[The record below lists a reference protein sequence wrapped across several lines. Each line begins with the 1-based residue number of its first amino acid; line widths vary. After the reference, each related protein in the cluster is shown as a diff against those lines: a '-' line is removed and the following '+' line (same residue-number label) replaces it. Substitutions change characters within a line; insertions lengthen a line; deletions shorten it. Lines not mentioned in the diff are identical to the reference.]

1 MNGTELETAQAEM
14 RERQLYGEA
23 PPVQVK
29 SRPSQTNKLRYSVPP
44 HSWSLKKWGK
54 PISLPHIISD
64 PRQIRAPHFYIGIA
78 KGTPW
83 HFRGP
88 GKRGPARQGRAAP
101 PRRTRPARG
110 NAGPSCY
117 RSVY

>member
-1 MNGTELETAQAEM
+1 MNGTELETGQAEM

-64 PRQIRAPHFYIGIA
+64 PRQFVRRIFISASQRPHNGTFVAWQKRPRTAGEGCPLHVAPGLL
-78 KGTPW
+78 G
-83 HFRGP
+83 
-88 GKRGPARQGRAAP
+88 
-101 PRRTRPARG
+101 G

-117 RSVY
+117 